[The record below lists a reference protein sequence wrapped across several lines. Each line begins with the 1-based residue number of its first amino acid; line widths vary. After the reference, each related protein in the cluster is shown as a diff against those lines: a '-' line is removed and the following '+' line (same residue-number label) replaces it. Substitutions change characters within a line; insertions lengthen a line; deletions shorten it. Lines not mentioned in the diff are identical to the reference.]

1 MSTKPSNNGSGAAQS
16 EVPALH
22 SFEFDKTAIGNIK
35 SSVNKFRGSVSMPLD
50 LMTLPGLEG
59 LDVKL
64 SVLYSS
70 SIKNNLNTWNTE
82 APTGILGLGWQ
93 MPIEMITV
101 DKGGSASVTSDKYY
115 LVSSGSAN
123 PMVKTGET
131 VNGNWIFQLRNFQFW
146 SVQYN
151 PALKIWIIIKE
162 DGFTYTYGAGNDTTS
177 NGTQWG
183 VSWGNWIGSSNVG
196 AAQVLYPTAWNL
208 VSIVTPMGN
217 SIHYQYINITQKL
230 ISSGL
235 AYTQASYLGKVIDSY
250 GRVITLNYG
259 NKFGMLN
266 PGSNSDGKPIIEY
279 QPLHTQIAPPSP
291 NAYQDRYE
299 TYFLDAVDV
308 ADADGHPISGM
319 KFTYGF
325 MNNAAPSDSNY
336 SLMFKRCLQSVFQYS
351 SNGETLPAMNFEYFP
366 TNSSSTNPG
375 ALSAV
380 IYPEGGKASF
390 EYKIQ
395 TITSANSSKKVQLQN
410 PITGSIPRVWFG
422 SNYVV
427 FTYQSSNQLQLKI
440 QSWNGQWV
448 SQTVNI
454 NKTVLNGSL
463 MVQTTENFFALSLR
477 NSSTGNDELY
487 LFRNDDAVQDLKFGN
502 WVMYNNQPF
511 ILTVKTNSKAQSVFV
526 AGDSFVMAYNTDY
539 TTNRVQ
545 GFSYNWQDGMWNG
558 NGSPLLPNSSDC
570 VMASITAAQN
580 FYAVSCYIQSSRQIK
595 NYLFYRALDG
605 TWKAGSTWTLSNI
618 DVVVDQ
624 PTNTAYLAIS
634 PTPSSL
640 VLTFATT
647 TTSTAINYSLR
658 LFNWDE
664 NFAVLNTSS
673 PGSVDL
679 SSPIV
684 SGNSLYQIF
693 QTSIVGSTVNNNLAL
708 LRDAGGD
715 QRYGSVWNQKSFS
728 APGATIGLNM
738 ATGEDISILSPA
750 SGSAPNQWAAFNPN
764 AGNWSILSNVPSG
777 NNPSI
782 SGNYMTVGKTIYFRG
797 TDGTWRSLSTQLG
810 SFNDPQSLQ
819 NRGPRFIS
827 YQDASDNTASSY
839 VAALKNGTA
848 QVPQKLNN
856 VKSFV
861 PNGTAGTML
870 VAGRF
875 LVTYPSSAASFDASP
890 TMDLWNLDEVNFN
903 QSATDTPVAYLVI
916 EDQYDATQNF
926 TQSYYYANSPE
937 SQIVYNSLMGVAQ
950 YPLVM
955 VVPGVKE
962 KAALPTSTPEGSSH
976 FYYSNG
982 LAQQSTLYPSGGLQN
997 FQNILNGIQLGQK
1010 DFAKDGSLV
1019 SSQLNYWTVYSK
1031 DVAGKY
1037 LLGGYA
1043 RCEKT
1048 ANMKDG
1054 VVQWSTGTYDKTTGV
1069 LLSQEKSYYDADG
1082 VQKNIRTETLYAYQV
1097 PTYAA
1102 SFNKLHIFS
1111 TVAMT
1116 TQSVAPADN
1125 SSRNYIKSQATTFRN
1140 WAASTVNADCDGTG
1154 SCKLAAYQIF
1164 DWTTPGTVAP
1174 QFPSDTPTDAWR
1186 LKTKIISRSDTG
1198 NLITEQVDG
1207 NQLVSS
1213 FIYDKKQQS
1222 LVAKFPNGSLSGN
1235 EVSYYGFENYE
1246 TPIGWVIGSGGNI
1259 TPNSQNAIV
1268 DAHTG
1273 THSLSIAA
1281 GSTGAAGVQGL
1292 FSPIRQDQ
1300 QYIFSA
1306 WVKKPSEFNNSAGN
1320 ASWKVSVP
1328 GGTSSVLNFPDTV
1341 GQWLYVS
1348 QLIDFPNPKGNTQ
1361 ITITCENANTSCNVL
1376 VDNLRFTPL
1385 ACITEAYS
1393 YHNTLEEPTA
1403 VLGANGETKRKVLD
1417 SFQQEILSTNAADR
1431 TSKIQ
1436 NGYLSRS
1443 GNLGVFVAADPNSSL
1458 TITGANGG
1466 ELTEFTRGSEW
1477 SSVWQQG
1484 TGNWNVADTVLTQ
1497 QSAGTAGSLTYADN
1511 EMESDF
1517 SLDVEFNLLETPVTP
1532 LGISLG
1538 SALTVQWNPQL
1549 TSWQLL
1555 DSAGANLL
1563 PPVDTRAFNLPQNPF
1578 ASQLDAGTLSDALCA
1593 EFNNAGFLLPKTSS
1607 ISTGAA
1613 TGKGWTITSPDNAYR
1628 YALKLDGTNIAVY
1641 TMNKQWTLLMG
1652 QSTAVFWADGKIIF
1666 SYTAVAN
1673 FSGVPTIFFGNKV
1686 AISQIATAL
1695 TPMAAISFDDAN
1707 GMHIQAQQYAGSQ
1720 MVVGQLVSDNL
1731 GRMAIRTK
1739 QAYITPQQNPMF
1751 SYCSGF
1757 ATMNWTTG
1765 TMTGLVSAAYPADN
1779 GYPFAR
1785 QTFETS
1791 PLARVVQESIPGED
1805 FRVNGGKCTVTSYSA
1820 VTGQSGV
1827 MIYSKKTTTNPN
1839 GNVFYEVSTLL
1850 DQVIQNVSATGTE
1863 IKNETGFDDAG
1874 NPTIVRSPNYFNPP
1888 SNSVKNDWVTLQTFD
1903 YLNQLLTMQ
1912 QGTNAPTKF
1921 IYDQAGNIRFK
1932 QDQQG
1937 ATDGNYIYTK
1947 YDLLSRPIE
1956 TGYIA
1961 GAWNQQ
1967 QLQQYANTD
1976 PLWPQN
1982 TPTWRQKNIYDGGG
1996 VGLNTIGR
2004 ISSMQANNGNAGIAD
2019 VTESLAY
2026 DIFGNTISDTL
2037 AVNAFDS
2044 GTNRVVNYEYNDV
2057 GTITQIQYPNET
2069 YDYAV
2074 FYQLNS
2080 LNQIIG
2086 ITDQVSSQTPGQS
2099 GTSTIGNF
2107 SYDAAGTPLE
2117 NQLAL
2122 TNATIKQTY
2131 GFNAPNW
2138 LLNINN
2144 QTQEGSSIFRET
2156 LTYTSGGYAN
2166 AGYFDGTIASSA
2178 AQVSGQANNEYQYA
2192 YDAIGQLQNA
2202 KAPANPPISTP
2213 ATPDVSYD
2221 KNGNIQNFEGSNI
2234 SCAYA
2239 YNQGSQQVNTI
2250 SDVNNSQVIAQFAYN
2265 QNGNAISMN
2274 MADSKISKPFAL
2286 GFTYDPASMLA
2297 VSVVDTTQD
2306 GSTLNFTYGCRNE
2319 RLLKT
2324 VTGGVSPTGTKLYVR
2339 GTSAMPLQEV
2349 FISADG
2355 KTRSSV
2361 NYVYGPGGLIA
2372 MRKLDDGTTA
2382 TLYHILSDHLGS
2394 ARAVIDLNGN
2404 VVASYEYLTFG
2415 ALSNINEPSPGFL
2428 PYLYTGQEFDSEIGL
2443 YNYRARFYSAAIG
2456 RFIATDP
2463 GRQYFSP
2470 YIYASNNP
2478 VLFIDPTGMFSI
2490 GSFFSA
2496 IGGIFIG
2503 AVEILIGVVID
2514 VVAAVLEVVTGGLGT
2529 PAAIGLGALSGVF
2542 YGAGVSS
2549 ITYSAFHFDDFSWKD
2564 YGIQMGIGALT
2575 GALSGGFGAGL
2586 GIAAKSA
2593 QVALTEFTA
2602 TARATAG
2609 LLEVF
2614 GQPGVATAV
2623 KAGAWVTEKGAALAG
2638 LATNGPVAAGWGA
2651 LAKGIG
2657 TGIIKSEVIGTA
2669 INTGKNLALGNNW
2682 DAGLSQVVFSSA
2694 LSGSIGGLQ
2703 VSNRIKY

>member
-35 SSVNKFRGSVSMPLD
+35 SSVNKFRGCVSMPLD

-70 SIKNNLNTWNTE
+70 NIKNNLNTWNTE

-101 DKGGSASVTSDKYY
+101 DKGGSASVTSDTYY
-115 LVSSGSAN
+115 LVSGGSSN

-131 VNGNWIFQLRNFQFW
+131 VSGNWIFQLRNFQFW

-162 DGFTYTYGAGNDTTS
+162 DGFTYTYGAGNDTAS
-177 NGTQWG
+177 NATQWG
-183 VSWGNWIGSSNVG
+183 ISWGNWIGSSNVG
-196 AAQVLYPTAWNL
+196 ATQVLYPTSWNL
-208 VSIVTPMGN
+208 ASIVTPMGN
-217 SIHYQYINITQKL
+217 SVNYQYTNVAQKL

-259 NKFGMLN
+259 NKFGILN
-266 PGSNSDGKPIIEY
+266 PGSASDGTPIVEY

-299 TYFLDAVDV
+299 TYFLDSVDV
-308 ADADGHPISGM
+308 ADADGNPLSGM
-319 KFTYGF
+319 KFTYEF
-325 MNNAAPSDSNY
+325 INNAASSDSNY
-336 SLMFKRCLQSVFQYS
+336 SLMYKRCLQSVFQYTN
-351 SNGETLPAMNFEYFP
+351 NGETLPAMNFEYFP
-366 TNSSSTNPG
+366 TNPSSINPG

-380 IYPEGGKASF
+380 VYPEGGKASF
-390 EYKIQ
+390 QYKAQ
-395 TITSANSSKKVQLQN
+395 TITSTNSSKKVQLQN

-427 FTYQSSNQLQLKI
+427 FTYQSSNQVQVKI

-448 SQTVNI
+448 NQTI
-454 NKTVLNGSL
+454 SISKTVATGSL

-487 LFRNDDAVQDLKFGN
+487 LFRNDDAGQDLKFGN

-511 ILTVKTNSKAQSVFV
+511 VLTVKANSEAQSVFV

-539 TTNRVQ
+539 TTTRVQ

-570 VMASITAAQN
+570 VLAAITAVQN
-580 FYAVSCYIQSSRQIK
+580 FYAVSCYLPSSRQLK

-605 TWKAGSTWTLSNI
+605 TWNAGSTWTLSNI
-618 DVVVDQ
+618 DIVVDQ
-624 PTNTAYLAIS
+624 PTNMAFLAVS

-647 TTSTAINYSLR
+647 TTDTAINYSLR

-664 NFAVLNTSS
+664 NFFVLNTSS
-673 PGSVDL
+673 PGMVDL

-684 SGNSLYQIF
+684 SGNLLYQIF

-715 QRYGSVWNQKSFS
+715 QSYGSVWNQKSFS
-728 APGATIGLNM
+728 SPGATIGLNM

-750 SGSAPNQWAAFNPN
+750 SGSATNQWAAFNPN
-764 AGNWSILSNVPSG
+764 AGTWSILSNVPSG
-777 NNPSI
+777 TNPSV

-810 SFNDPQSLQ
+810 SFNYPQSLQ

-839 VAALKNGTA
+839 VVALKNGNA

-856 VKSFV
+856 VKSYV
-861 PNGTAGTML
+861 PDSTAGTML

-903 QSATDTPVAYLVI
+903 QSVTDTPVAYLVI
-916 EDQYDATQNF
+916 EDQYDTTQSF

-937 SQIVYNSLMGVAQ
+937 SQIVYNALMGVAQ
-950 YPLVM
+950 YPLVI

-962 KAALPTSTPEGSSH
+962 IAALPTSTPEGSSQ

-1010 DFAKDGSLV
+1010 DFANDGSLV

-1031 DVAGKY
+1031 DVSGKY
-1037 LLGGYA
+1037 LLCGYA

-1054 VVQWSTGTYDKTTGV
+1054 IIQWSTGTYDKTTGV
-1069 LLSQEKSYYDADG
+1069 LLSQEKSYYDAEG
-1082 VQKNIRTETLYAYQV
+1082 VQKNLRIETLYAYQV
-1097 PTYAA
+1097 PAYAA
-1102 SFNKLHIFS
+1102 SFNKLHMFS

-1125 SSRNYIKSQATTFRN
+1125 SSRNYVKSQATIFRN
-1140 WAASTVNADCDGTG
+1140 WANNAVNTDCTGAG

-1174 QFPSDTPTDAWR
+1174 QFPSDTPTAAWQ
-1186 LKTKIISRSDTG
+1186 LKTKIISRSGTG

-1207 NQLVSS
+1207 NGLVSS
-1213 FIYDKKQQS
+1213 FIYDKNQQS

-1235 EVSYYGFENYE
+1235 EVSYYGFETYE
-1246 TPIGWVIGSGGNI
+1246 TPIGWVIGSGGTI
-1259 TPNSQNAIV
+1259 VPNSQNTVV

-1273 THSLSIAA
+1273 TNSLSIAA
-1281 GSTGAAGVQGL
+1281 GSHGAAGVQGS
-1292 FSPIRQDQ
+1292 FTPIRQDQ

-1306 WVKKPSEFNNSAGN
+1306 WVKKPSTFNNSAGN
-1320 ASWKVSVP
+1320 ASWQISVA
-1328 GGTSSVLNFPDTV
+1328 GGTPTVLNFPDTV
-1341 GQWLYVS
+1341 GQWVYVS
-1348 QLIDFPNPKGNTQ
+1348 QLIDLPNPKGTAQ
-1361 ITITCENANTSCNVL
+1361 ITIICENANTSCNVL

-1385 ACITEAYS
+1385 ACIFEAYS
-1393 YHNTLEEPTA
+1393 YNNTLEQPTA
-1403 VLGANGETKRKVLD
+1403 VLGANGEISRKVLD

-1443 GNLGVFVAADPNSSL
+1443 GNLGVFAPTNPNASL
-1458 TITGANGG
+1458 TITGTNGG
-1466 ELTEFTRGSEW
+1466 ELTEFTRGPEW

-1484 TGNWNVADTVLTQ
+1484 AGNWIVTGTVLTQ
-1497 QSAGTAGSLTYADN
+1497 QSAGTAGSLTYADGN
-1511 EMESDF
+1511 LTSDYA
-1517 SLDVEFNLLETPVTP
+1517 LDVEFNLLETPDAP
-1532 LGISLG
+1532 LGIHLG
-1538 SALTVQWNPQL
+1538 SVLTIQWNPQL

-1555 DSAGANLL
+1555 DSTGANVL
-1563 PPVDTRAFNLPQNPF
+1563 PDVDARAFNLPQNPF
-1578 ASQLDAGTLSDALCA
+1578 AAQLDAGTLSAALCIA
-1593 EFNNAGFLLPKTSS
+1593 FNNAGFLLPATST

-1628 YALKLDGTNIAVY
+1628 YALKLDGANIAVY
-1641 TMNKQWTLLMG
+1641 TMNKQWTLLAG
-1652 QSTAVFWADGKIIF
+1652 QSTAVFWADGKMIF
-1666 SYTAVAN
+1666 SYTASAN

-1686 AISQIATAL
+1686 AISQIATAV

-1707 GMHIQAQQYAGSQ
+1707 GKNIQAQQYAGSQ

-1739 QAYITPQQNPMF
+1739 QAYISPQQNPMF
-1751 SYCSGF
+1751 SYCSDF
-1757 ATMNWTTG
+1757 AAMNWTTG
-1765 TMTGLVSAAYPADN
+1765 TMTGLVSTAYPADN

-1791 PLARVVQESIPGED
+1791 PLARVVQESVPGED
-1805 FRVNGGKCTVTSYSA
+1805 FSVNGGKCTYTSYSA
-1820 VTGQSGV
+1820 VAGQPGV

-1850 DQVIQNVSATGTE
+1850 DQVIQNVSANGTE
-1863 IKNETGFDDAG
+1863 IKNETSFDDAG

-1888 SNSVKNDWVTLQTFD
+1888 ANSVQNDWVTLQTFD
-1903 YLNQLLTMQ
+1903 YLNQLLTLQ
-1912 QGTNAPTKF
+1912 QGTNAPATF

-1932 QDQQG
+1932 QDPQG
-1937 ATDGNYIYTK
+1937 AADGNFIYIK
-1947 YDLLSRPIE
+1947 YDLLSRPVE

-1961 GAWNQQ
+1961 GTWNQQ
-1967 QLQQYANTD
+1967 QLQQYANTN
-1976 PLWPQN
+1976 PLWPQD
-1982 TPTWRQKNIYDGGG
+1982 TPTWRQKNVYDGGG
-1996 VGLNTIGR
+1996 IGSNAIGR
-2004 ISSMQANNGNAGIAD
+2004 ISSMQANNGTTGTAD
-2019 VTESLAY
+2019 VTENLAY
-2026 DIFGNTISDTL
+2026 DIFGNVISDTL
-2037 AVNAFDS
+2037 TVNSFDS
-2044 GTNRVVNYEYNDV
+2044 GNDRVVNYEYNDF

-2069 YDYAV
+2069 YDYSI

-2080 LNQIIG
+2080 LNQITG
-2086 ITDQVSSQTPGQS
+2086 ITDEISSQTPGQS

-2107 SYDAAGTPLE
+2107 SYDATGTPLE
-2117 NQLAL
+2117 NHLAL
-2122 TNATIKQTY
+2122 ANATIKQTY

-2144 QTQEGSSIFRET
+2144 QNQAGSSLFQET
-2156 LTYTSGGYAN
+2156 LTYTSGGYGG
-2166 AGYFDGTIASSA
+2166 AGYFDGTIASTA
-2178 AQVSGQANNEYQYA
+2178 AQVSGQANDQLQYA
-2192 YDAIGQLQNA
+2192 YDSIGQLQNA
-2202 KAPANPPISTP
+2202 KAPTNTA
-2213 ATPDVSYD
+2213 AGQGAAPDVNYD
-2221 KNGNIQNFEGSNI
+2221 PNGNIQNFSGSSI

-2250 SDVNNSQVIAQFAYN
+2250 SDINSSQVIAQFGYN
-2265 QNGNAISMN
+2265 HNGNAILMTT
-2274 MADSKISKPFAL
+2274 ADSKISKPFAL
-2286 GFTYDPASMLA
+2286 GFTYDPATMLA
-2297 VSVVDTTQD
+2297 VSIADTTQ
-2306 GSTLNFTYGCRNE
+2306 GGATLNFTYGCRNE
-2319 RLLKT
+2319 RLLKI
-2324 VTGGVSPTGTKLYVR
+2324 VTGGSTPAGTKLYVR
-2339 GTSAMPLQEV
+2339 GTSAMPLQEI

-2372 MRKLDDGTTA
+2372 MRKFDGTT
-2382 TLYHILSDHLGS
+2382 LDVYHILKDHLGS
-2394 ARAVIDLNGN
+2394 TRAVIDLTGN

-2415 ALSNINEPSPGFL
+2415 ALSNVNEPSPGFL

-2496 IGGIFIG
+2496 IGGIVIG
-2503 AVEILIGVVID
+2503 AVEILVGVVID
-2514 VVAAVLEVVTGGLGT
+2514 VAAAVVDVLTVGLGT
-2529 PAAIGLGALSGVF
+2529 PASVGMAALSGFF

-2602 TARATAG
+2602 TARAAAG
-2609 LLEVF
+2609 VLEVF
-2614 GQPGVATAV
+2614 GQPGMATAV

-2638 LATNGPVAAGWGA
+2638 LAVNGPVAAGWGA

-2657 TGIIKSEVIGTA
+2657 TGMIKSEAIGIA
-2669 INTGKNLALGNNW
+2669 NNTISNLALGNNW
-2682 DAGLSQVVFSSA
+2682 DAGLGQVVFSSA

-2703 VSNRIKY
+2703 VSNRIRY